1 MDECF
6 YCKVQYHPM
15 KVYVRSRGAI
25 NADPGKPERIS
36 VCSETMN
43 KYLERGPYPGCEQ
56 KAIADGY
63 IFRPDLTARR

>member
-1 MDECF
+1 MDECY

-15 KVYVRSRGAI
+15 KVYIRTREAI
-25 NADPGKPERIS
+25 NRDPGKPERIS

-43 KYLERGPYPGCEQ
+43 TYLDRGAYPGCEQ

-63 IFRPDLTARR
+63 IFRPELTRRR